1 MFLGRVTACA
11 VDGTFRS
18 KNQPAVRCHSGLLY
32 KQRYIDTTNT
42 TGTYSEQSSGASS
55 LVFASWFQFCA
66 SRNANIRDWSIDKDL
81 RARLRYLSVNEK
93 LTSQTAF
100 PPPPSTPKS
109 LIFYTLCIL
118 IQVFTV
124 IFHLILTRA
133 LRRLSTD
140 YDQGSHLVALD
151 HFI

>member
-1 MFLGRVTACA
+1 MVPAVFVGRVTACA

-55 LVFASWFQFCA
+55 LVFASWFQFRA

-81 RARLRYLSVNEK
+81 RARLRYLFVNGK

-100 PPPPSTPKS
+100 PQHPQIPHVSYAMYINS
-109 LIFYTLCIL
+109 S
-118 IQVFTV
+118 
-124 IFHLILTRA
+124 
-133 LRRLSTD
+133 LRRYFPSNTD
-140 YDQGSHLVALD
+140 TNASQAEYRL
-151 HFI
+151 